1 MNKRVGFHT
10 LRLTFATQ
18 TLEKGVNIRVLQ
30 KLLGHADVKAT
41 EIYTHVMDKGT
52 EALPNLLDGL
62 SC

>member
-1 MNKRVGFHT
+1 MNKRVGCHT
-10 LRLTFATQ
+10 LHHSFATH

-41 EIYTHVMDKGT
+41 EIYSHVMDKGT
-52 EALPNLLDGL
+52 EALPKLLDGL